1 MVVGYFGGNFD
12 GHIGFMMTRELA
24 NVLYCFIYL
33 LTVVEHMYVDNKKYN
48 FIVIKWTLQL
58 F

>member
-1 MVVGYFGGNFD
+1 MAVGYFGGNFD

-33 LTVVEHMYVDNKKYN
+33 TVVENMYVDNKN
-48 FIVIKWTLQL
+48 ITLSS
-58 F
+58 